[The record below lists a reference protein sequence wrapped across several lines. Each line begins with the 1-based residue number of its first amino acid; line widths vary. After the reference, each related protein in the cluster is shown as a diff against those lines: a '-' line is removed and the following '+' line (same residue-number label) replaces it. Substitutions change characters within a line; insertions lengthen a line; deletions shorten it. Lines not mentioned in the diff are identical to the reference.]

1 MAKNKDPAVLFYP
14 EAYLVGTMFMTYE
27 QKGKYIELL
36 CLQHQ
41 NGHLTEE
48 EMLSVCVT
56 RDERIF
62 SKFEV
67 DDQGK
72 YFNRRMEEEK
82 ERRAKYTAALRANGE
97 KGGRPKNATKPID
110 NQQGNQLD
118 NQQGNQLRNKDIN
131 ENINIV
137 ISYMN
142 NKLGTK
148 YKHTSEYI
156 RKYIKARLGE
166 GFTPEDFYTVIDKK
180 IHEWRGTKLEKF
192 LRPETL
198 FGTKFQEYLNQIG
211 GRDEDY
217 EKSNAPPPTPTKIR
231 HGDFDP
237 NEAFIRA
244 LKRSEGG

>member
-27 QKGKYIELL
+27 QKGKYMDLL
-36 CLQHQ
+36 CFQHQ

-48 EMLSVCVT
+48 EMLSVCGT

-67 DDQGK
+67 DEQGK

-82 ERRAKYTAALRANGE
+82 ERRMKYTAALRANGE
-97 KGGRPKNATKPID
+97 KGGRPKNTTKPID

-118 NQQGNQLRNKDIN
+118 NQQGNQLRNR
-131 ENINIV
+131 NININEY
-137 ISYMN
+137 IKSIIEYLN
-142 NKLGTK
+142 SKLGTK
-148 YKHTSEYI
+148 YKYTSDYI
-156 RKYIKARLGE
+156 QTKIKARLNE
-166 GFTPEDFYTVIDKK
+166 GFTPEDFYIVIDKK

-211 GRDEDY
+211 KRDDEY
-217 EKSNAPPPTPTKIR
+217 TAPSQPSAPR
-231 HGDFDP
+231 HGDFDH

>member
-1 MAKNKDPAVLFYP
+1 MAKGPAVLFYT
-14 EAYLVGTMFMTYE
+14 ADFLVGTKLMNYE

-41 NGHLTEE
+41 QGHLSEE
-48 EMLSVCVT
+48 DMLLICGT
-56 RDERIF
+56 YDKKIF
-62 SKFEV
+62 DKFQLDNE
-67 DDQGK
+67 GF
-72 YFNRRMEEEK
+72 YFNSRMDEEIDKRENFVNVRRE
-82 ERRAKYTAALRANGE
+82 NGA
-97 KGGRPKNATKPID
+97 KGGRPKKPKE
-110 NQQGNQLD
+110 NLLEN
-118 NQQGNQLRNKDIN
+118 NN

-237 NEAFIRA
+237 NKALERA
-244 LKRSEGG
+244 LERSL

>member
-1 MAKNKDPAVLFYP
+1 MAKDPAVLFYT
-14 EAYLVGTMFMTYE
+14 ADFLVGVSGLTME
-27 QKGKYIELL
+27 ERGQYITLL

-41 NGHLTEE
+41 KGHLSDKDILINVGKISEDV
-48 EMLSVCVT
+48 LA
-56 RDERIF
+56 
-62 SKFEV
+62 KFEV
-67 DDQGK
+67 DEEGK
-72 YFNRRMEEEK
+72 RYNARMDDTALKRNQYIDSRR
-82 ERRAKYTAALRANGE
+82 LNGS
-97 KGGRPKNATKPID
+97 KGGRPKKHM
-110 NQQGNQLD
+110 GNHMEKHM
-118 NQQGNQLRNKDIN
+118 GNHSENENIN

-180 IHEWRGTKLEKF
+180 IHEWTGTKMEKF

-198 FGTKFQEYLNQIG
+198 FGTKFQQYLNQIG

-237 NEAFIRA
+237 NKALERA
-244 LKRSEGG
+244 LERSFEIPYISED